1 MKTINKQPK
10 IRFKGYTDE
19 WEQRKLGEIA
29 EIIMGQSPK
38 GENYTENPDDH
49 ILVQGNADMKNGR
62 VVPRVWT
69 TQITKQA
76 NPEDII
82 LSVRAPVGDVGKT
95 DFNVVLGRGV
105 AAIKG
110 NEFIYQNLKKM
121 KETGFWIRFS
131 TGSTFESINS
141 TDLKDALLLLPSNE
155 EQIEIGN
162 FFKQLDDTI
171 ALHQRKLEALEKT
184 KKSFLQKMFPKKD
197 ETKPEIRFAGFT
209 DDWEQRKLGD
219 IGTTY
224 NGLSGKTKEDFGRG
238 NAEFVT
244 YLNVFNNPLADIK
257 LTENV
262 EVDKK
267 QNEVKYGDVFFTTS
281 SETPEE
287 VGMSSVW
294 LDSRPNVYLNSFCF
308 GYRFK
313 EKIYPYYAA
322 YMLRSNSIRR
332 ELMILAQGISR
343 YNISKVKSMEIS
355 VPIVSYPEQQKIGTF
370 FKQLD
375 DTIALH
381 QRQLEVLKNMKT
393 SFLQK
398 MYI

>member
-209 DDWEQRKLGD
+209 DDWEQRKLGEVLKYEQPTKYIVSSTD
-219 IGTTY
+219 YDNEFDTPVLTAGQSFILGYTDEI
-224 NGLSGKTKEDFGRG
+224 SGIK
-238 NAEFVT
+238 NASRNSPVIIF
-244 YLNVFNNPLADIK
+244 D
-257 LTENV
+257 
-262 EVDKK
+262 D
-267 QNEVKYGDVFFTTS
+267 FTTS
-281 SETPEE
+281 SHY
-287 VGMSSVW
+287 V
-294 LDSRPNVYLNSFCF
+294 DFSF
-308 GYRFK
+308 
-313 EKIYPYYAA
+313 
-322 YMLRSNSIRR
+322 
-332 ELMILAQGISR
+332 
-343 YNISKVKSMEIS
+343 KVKSSAMKILEVKQNTDDFYFVYNILKNINYIPQIHERHWIS
-355 VPIVSYPEQQKIGTF
+355 IFSHFKVFLPTNSEQQKIGTF

>member
-19 WEQRKLGEIA
+19 WQQRKLGEIA

-121 KETGFWIRFS
+121 KETGFWTRFS

-197 ETKPEIRFAGFT
+197 ETKPEIRFAGYP
-209 DDWEQRKLGD
+209 DDWEQRKLGEV
-219 IGTTY
+219 
-224 NGLSGKTKEDFGRG
+224 SERVRG
-238 NAEFVT
+238 NDGRMDLPTLTISAGKGWLDQRERFSGNIAGKEQKNYT
-244 YLNVFNNPLADIK
+244 LLSKNELSYNKGNSKLA
-257 LTENV
+257 
-262 EVDKK
+262 
-267 QNEVKYGDVFFTTS
+267 KYGVVYKLGTYKEALVPRVYHSFRTTR
-281 SETPEE
+281 ETDPDFIE
-287 VGMSSVW
+287 
-294 LDSRPNVYLNSFCF
+294 
-308 GYRFK
+308 
-313 EKIYPYYAA
+313 
-322 YMLRSNSIRR
+322 YMFATKLPDR
-332 ELMILAQGISR
+332 ELGKLVTSGARMDGLLNINYDDFMGIKI
-343 YNISKVKSMEIS
+343 NI
-355 VPIVSYPEQQKIGTF
+355 PYLQEQQKIGTF

>member
-19 WEQRKLGEIA
+19 WQQRKLGEIA

-121 KETGFWIRFS
+121 KETGFWTRFS

-209 DDWEQRKLGD
+209 DDWEQRKLGE
-219 IGTTY
+219 IIQV
-224 NGLSGKTKEDFGRG
+224 NSGKDYKHLKEGEIPVYGTGGYMLSVDEALSYKDAIGLGRKG
-238 NAEFVT
+238 T
-244 YLNVFNNPLADIK
+244 INNPYLLKAPFW
-257 LTENV
+257 T
-262 EVDKK
+262 VDTLF
-267 QNEVKYGDVFFTTS
+267 Y
-281 SETPEE
+281 
-287 VGMSSVW
+287 
-294 LDSRPNVYLNSFCF
+294 
-308 GYRFK
+308 
-313 EKIYPYYAA
+313 
-322 YMLRSNSIRR
+322 
-332 ELMILAQGISR
+332 
-343 YNISKVKSMEIS
+343 S
-355 VPIVSYPEQQKIGTF
+355 VPINNNDLLFINTLFQNINWKKYDESTGVPSLSKNSIVKIEKKVPSIKEQEKIGLF
-370 FKQLD
+370 FLKLSD
-375 DTIALH
+375 NIALH
-381 QRQLEVLKNMKT
+381 HRQLEVLKNMKT